1 MTSDAKIG
9 LLLGLVFIF
18 IIAFIING
26 LPKLRGE
33 TDSNELTTNMVRNN
47 PPGLGATERRID
59 EDVFERPQL
68 AEERSIDEP
77 RFSFDPPADDAGVR
91 YHTPL
96 PDGTFDVKNIFES
109 RIAAEN
115 ESEPI
120 GPVLITGEER
130 PVWPPATEKQFE
142 PQKTDPI
149 KSVNPAK
156 SGWPKSYVVI
166 SGDNLGVIAKKF
178 YGPEQGNKRANVT
191 KIFEA
196 NRKLL
201 KSPDEVYVGQKLV
214 IPALPD
220 KPKTQSL
227 LSGPSFENVT
237 SIGQKRTFGTA
248 AKEILGRFYVVK
260 QGDSLWKISTEQ
272 LGGGSRYKEI
282 STLNTDIL
290 PSEDDLSIGMRLK
303 MPAQ

>member
-1 MTSDAKIG
+1 MG
-9 LLLGLVFIF
+9 
-18 IIAFIING
+18 N
-26 LPKLRGE
+26 
-33 TDSNELTTNMVRNN
+33 
-47 PPGLGATERRID
+47 
-59 EDVFERPQL
+59 
-68 AEERSIDEP
+68 AEH
-77 RFSFDPPADDAGVR
+77 PA
-91 YHTPL
+91 
-96 PDGTFDVKNIFES
+96 
-109 RIAAEN
+109 
-115 ESEPI
+115 
-120 GPVLITGEER
+120 
-130 PVWPPATEKQFE
+130 
-142 PQKTDPI
+142 
-149 KSVNPAK
+149 
-156 SGWPKSYVVI
+156 
-166 SGDNLGVIAKKF
+166 IAKKL

-227 LSGPSFENVT
+227 LSGPSFEKVT

-290 PSEDDLSIGMRLK
+290 LSEDDLSIGMRLK